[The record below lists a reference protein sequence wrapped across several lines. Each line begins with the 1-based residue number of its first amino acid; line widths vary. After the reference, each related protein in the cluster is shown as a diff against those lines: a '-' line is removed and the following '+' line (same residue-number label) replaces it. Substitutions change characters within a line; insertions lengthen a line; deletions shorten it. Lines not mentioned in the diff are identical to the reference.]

1 MKFTVFSIYIVEMKK
16 VAYFDKREMIEGIR
30 AQHSTRSFA
39 TICAMMDGE
48 RKGQLWRHST

>member
-1 MKFTVFSIYIVEMKK
+1 MKFTFFSIYIVEVKK

-30 AQHSTRSFA
+30 AQHSTRSFS
-39 TICAMMDGE
+39 TICAMINGE